1 VSIGLIYV
9 GLLVVGMV
17 YAAIT
22 GMLGWLGDL
31 GDGDVHVDASGHLD
45 AGHPHP
51 ISGTTIATFI
61 TGFGGG
67 GTIAHYVLEL
77 GRLGSI
83 GIATVSGLLLA
94 GAAFGV
100 LDLIFKHTQAGAEY
114 EGHEVIG
121 RDAEVITG
129 IPEGGTGEVA
139 YTVRGQREQASA
151 RSVAGT
157 AIPRGRLVVIE
168 KMSGSTA
175 WVRPKD

>member
-31 GDGDVHVDASGHLD
+31 GNGDVHVDASGHLD

-100 LDLIFKHTQAGAEY
+100 LDVIFRHTQAGAEY

-129 IPEGGTGEVA
+129 IPLGGTGEIA

-175 WVRPKD
+175 WVRPKG